1 MMSVRRARRAYGDM
15 LRQIVSVAAV
25 ASAVLAASGW
35 QVAAQTPTAV
45 KIGVLDDLSGPYS
58 LLSGQGTIEAVKLA
72 VEDYGGKVLGQP
84 IQVVIATDQN
94 KPDNAVAIA
103 REWLDRGA
111 VTAIVGVP
119 NSASGLALGKIVQDA
134 DRIAMFTGSA
144 SSDLTGKGC
153 TPNTI
158 HWYLDTFASANS
170 LVGGL
175 MSQGL
180 NTWFF
185 ITVDYN
191 FGQTLQAEA
200 ARMVEANGGNVV
212 GSAKHPLGETDFS
225 SVLLRAQAS
234 QAKVVAMANA
244 ATDLDNAMKGSQEFH
259 LDQTGQTVAAFF
271 LNITDIVAVGPK
283 ELQGTLGVAAVYPG
297 MNKATLALSHRIAD
311 RLPGKRAPTAQ
322 HLTAY
327 EATLHYLKSV
337 DAAGTVD
344 AKDVMAKMKSLPVN
358 DPITQNG
365 HVRQDGRFMRDVTV
379 FRVKPPSAFT
389 DPFDFVEPVR
399 VIPAEQA
406 FRPLKEGGCRFVQDA
421 QKD

>member
-1 MMSVRRARRAYGDM
+1 MISVRQVRCVCSGM
-15 LRQIVSVAAV
+15 LRQIVSAAAI
-25 ASAVLAASGW
+25 ASAVLTTTGW
-35 QVAAQTPTAV
+35 EVAAQTPTAV
-45 KIGVLDDLSGPYS
+45 KIGVLDDLTGPYS
-58 LLSGQGTIEAVKLA
+58 VLSGQGTIEAVKLA
-72 VEDYGGKVLGQP
+72 VEDYGGKALGQP

-103 REWLDRGA
+103 REWMDRSG
-111 VTAIVGVP
+111 VTAIIGVP
-119 NSASGLALGKIVQDA
+119 NSASALALGKIMHDA

-144 SSDLTGKGC
+144 SSDLTGRGC

-185 ITVDYN
+185 VTVDYN

-200 ARMVEANGGNVV
+200 SRIVEAKGGNVV
-212 GSAKHPLGETDFS
+212 GYAKHPLGETDFS

-234 QAKVVAMANA
+234 QAKVIAMANA
-244 ATDLDNAMKGSQEFH
+244 AADLDNAIKGSQEFH

-271 LNITDIVAVGPK
+271 LNISDIVAVGQK
-283 ELQGTLGVAAVYPG
+283 ELQGTLGVGAVYPG
-297 MNKATLALSHRIAD
+297 MNKETLALSHRIAE
-311 RLPGKRAPTAQ
+311 RLPGKRPPTAQ

-337 DAAGTVD
+337 DAAGTAD
-344 AKDVMAKMKSLPVN
+344 AKIVMAKMKSLSVN

-365 HVRQDGRFMRDVTV
+365 YIRQDGRFMRDVTV
-379 FRVKPPSAFT
+379 FRVKPPSAST

-399 VIPAEQA
+399 VIPADQA
-406 FRPLKEGGCRFVQDA
+406 FRPLKDGGCPFVQEA